1 MAACIVNG
9 CPSVAENNIGV
20 RVRRP
25 DTTAIWAPNTDAY
38 LCDLHAAQGLRITV
52 VLTPT
57 HTGNIETIVSSPGG
71 LPVSR
76 TTPIVNE
83 P

>member
-1 MAACIVNG
+1 MPCIVTG
-9 CPSVAENNIGV
+9 CRNLADHNIGI

-25 DTTAIWAPNTDAY
+25 DTSAIWAPNTDAF
-38 LCDLHAAQGLRITV
+38 LCDDHATQGLRITI

-57 HTGNIETIVSSPGG
+57 GTGAIETEVSSPGG

-76 TTPIVNE
+76 TTPIVN
-83 P
+83 PP